1 MSATI
6 PAEALPTSGQAP
18 GGDRN
23 DVSKRLDALAGA
35 VEAARGR
42 IDDKALA
49 PAAELAERASG
60 RLRLSGEHTIVALAG
75 ATGSGKSSLFN
86 SLTDLEL
93 AGVGVRR
100 PTTSWALAC
109 AWGPEGAQ
117 ELLEWMGIPAR
128 HQVSRLSML
137 DHSAEDQKLDGLV
150 LLDLPDHDSTE
161 VDHHLEMDRLVN
173 YADVLVWVLDPQKYA
188 DAAIHDRYIR
198 PMASFKDVTL
208 VVLNQID
215 RIPYEQRARALSDVR
230 RILDDEG
237 LQGVTVIG
245 ASATRGDGID
255 DLKRELAQ
263 RIRAK
268 KSAKSRLASDITA
281 AANGLAELG
290 GTSENPGIGPVDGDA
305 LDNALLECVGVPQLV
320 EAIEASTRR
329 RAARLTGWP
338 VTRWLAR
345 RGDPLQELGIDPNR
359 SISRLARLAEVP
371 GEANVQR
378 AQAETAVRDFAEK
391 ASVGLEGPWR
401 DAVRTVSTSRA
412 DDIVISLDRAI
423 LSADVAVAG
432 PAVWWRVVNVL
443 QWLALTAFVFGLGW
457 YGLQVLADNTS
468 VTLADPPEVAGYR
481 MPVALAAGGLAVGIG
496 LAVLARIAG
505 YVTAR
510 IRARKA
516 DRGLTAAI
524 EEVADTRVIEPVET
538 ELAAYDRF
546 RRNIIRARE

>member
-6 PAEALPTSGQAP
+6 PAEAPPTSGEAP

-23 DVSKRLDALAGA
+23 DVSKRLDALAAA

-42 IDDKALA
+42 IDDEALA

-161 VDHHLEMDRLVN
+161 VEHHLEMDRLVN

-198 PMASFKDVTL
+198 PMASFKEVTV

-290 GTSENPGIGPVDGDA
+290 GTSENPGIGPVDCDA

-338 VTRWLAR
+338 VTRWLVR

-401 DAVRTVSTSRA
+401 DAVRRVSTSRA

-457 YGLQVLADNTS
+457 YGLQVLADNTA

-481 MPVALAAGGLAVGIG
+481 LPVVLAASGLAVGIG
-496 LAVLARIAG
+496 LAVLSRIAG
-505 YVTAR
+505 FVTAR

-524 EEVADTRVIEPVET
+524 EEVADTRVIEPVEA
-538 ELAAYDRF
+538 ELDAYDRF

>member
-1 MSATI
+1 MSSTI
-6 PAEALPTSGQAP
+6 PAEAPPTPVASF
-18 GGDRN
+18 GGEGN
-23 DVSKRLDALAGA
+23 EVSARLDALAAA

-42 IDDKALA
+42 IDDKVLA
-49 PAAELAERASG
+49 PGAELSERAAE

-86 SLTDLEL
+86 ALTDLDL

-117 ELLEWMGIPAR
+117 GLLEWMGIPAR

-137 DHSAEDQKLDGLV
+137 DRSAEDQKLDGLV

-161 VDHHLEMDRLVN
+161 VDHHLEMDRLVK

-188 DAAIHDRYIR
+188 DAALHDRYIR
-198 PMASFKDVTL
+198 PMASFRDVTV

-215 RIPYEQRARALSDVR
+215 RIPFEQRGNALADVK

-245 ASATRGDGID
+245 ASATRGDGVD
-255 DLKRELAQ
+255 ELKRELAQ

-268 KSAKSRLASDITA
+268 ASAKGRLGSDIAGAASRLADV
-281 AANGLAELG
+281 G
-290 GTSENPGIGPVDGDA
+290 GTSQVPGIGPVDREA
-305 LDNALLECVGVPQLV
+305 LDLALLDCVGVPQLV

-329 RAARLTGWP
+329 RATRLTGWP
-338 VTRWLAR
+338 VTRWLVR
-345 RGDPLQELGIDPNR
+345 RTDPLQELGIDPER
-359 SISRLARLAEVP
+359 SISRLVRAAEVP

-391 ASVGLEGPWR
+391 ASVGLEVPWR
-401 DAVRTVSTSRA
+401 DAIRLVSTSRS

-423 LSADVAVAG
+423 VRADVDVAG
-432 PAVWWRVVNVL
+432 SAVLWRIVNVL
-443 QWLALTAFVFGLGW
+443 QWLALVVLVGGLGW
-457 YGLQVLADNTS
+457 WGLEVLADNTS
-468 VTLADPPEVAGYR
+468 MTLRAAPEVAGYEL
-481 MPVALAAGGLAVGIG
+481 PVVLAVGGLAVGIG
-496 LAVLARIAG
+496 LAAIFRIVG
-505 YVTAR
+505 WVTGR

-516 DRGLTAAI
+516 ERALTAAI
-524 EEVADTRVIEPVET
+524 EEVADSRVINPVET
-538 ELAAYDRF
+538 ELAAYAQF
-546 RRNIIRARE
+546 RTNIIRARG

>member
-6 PAEALPTSGQAP
+6 PAEAPPTSGEAP

-23 DVSKRLDALAGA
+23 DVSKRLDALAAA

-42 IDDKALA
+42 IDEKALA

-161 VDHHLEMDRLVN
+161 VEHHLEMDRLVN

-290 GTSENPGIGPVDGDA
+290 GTSENPGIGPVDCDA

-338 VTRWLAR
+338 VTRWLVR

-401 DAVRTVSTSRA
+401 DAVRSVSTSRA

-443 QWLALTAFVFGLGW
+443 QWLVLTAFVFGLGW

-481 MPVALAAGGLAVGIG
+481 LPVVLAVGGAAVGIG
-496 LAVLARIAG
+496 LAVLSRIAG
-505 YVTAR
+505 WVTAR
-510 IRARKA
+510 LRARKA

-524 EEVADTRVIEPVET
+524 EEVADTRVIEPVEA
-538 ELAAYDRF
+538 ELGAYDRF
-546 RRNIIRARE
+546 RRNILRARE

>member
-6 PAEALPTSGQAP
+6 PAEAPPTSGQAP

-23 DVSKRLDALAGA
+23 DVSKRLDALAAA

-42 IDDKALA
+42 IDDEELA

-161 VDHHLEMDRLVN
+161 VEHHLEMDRLVN

-198 PMASFKDVTL
+198 PMASFKDVTM

-255 DLKRELAQ
+255 DLKREMAR

-268 KSAKSRLASDITA
+268 ASAKSRLASDITA
-281 AANGLAELG
+281 AAQKLADLG
-290 GTSENPGIGPVDGDA
+290 GTSEGPGIGPVDCDA
-305 LDNALLECVGVPQLV
+305 LDETLRESVGVPQLV

-338 VTRWLAR
+338 VTRWLVR

-359 SISRLARLAEVP
+359 SISRLARMAEVP

-378 AQAETAVRDFAEK
+378 AQAETAIRNFAEK

-401 DAVRTVSTSRA
+401 DAVRNVSTSRA

-443 QWLALTAFVFGLGW
+443 QWLVLTAFVFGLGW
-457 YGLQVLADNTS
+457 YGLQVLADNTA

-481 MPVALAAGGLAVGIG
+481 MPVVLAVGGLAAGIG
-496 LAVLARIAG
+496 LAVLSRIAG
-505 YVTAR
+505 WVTAR
-510 IRARKA
+510 LRARKA
-516 DRGLTAAI
+516 DRGLTEAI
-524 EEVADTRVIEPVET
+524 EEVADHRIIEPVEA
-538 ELAAYDRF
+538 ELDAYDRF

>member
-6 PAEALPTSGQAP
+6 PAEAPPTSGEAP

-23 DVSKRLDALAGA
+23 DVSKRLDALAAA

-42 IDDKALA
+42 IDDDALA

-161 VDHHLEMDRLVN
+161 VEHHLEMDRLVN

-230 RILDDEG
+230 RILDGEG

-268 KSAKSRLASDITA
+268 ASAKSRLGSDITA
-281 AANGLAELG
+281 AAKKLADLG
-290 GTSENPGIGPVDGDA
+290 GTSEGPGIGPVDCDA
-305 LDNALLECVGVPQLV
+305 LDEALRECVGVPQLV
-320 EAIEASTRR
+320 QAIEASTRR

-338 VTRWLAR
+338 VTRWLVR

-378 AQAETAVRDFAEK
+378 AQAETAIRDFAEK

-401 DAVRTVSTSRA
+401 DAVRNVSTSRA

-443 QWLALTAFVFGLGW
+443 QWLALTAFVLGLGW
-457 YGLQVLADNTS
+457 YGLQVLSDNTA

-481 MPVALAAGGLAVGIG
+481 LPAVLAVGGLAAGIG
-496 LAVLARIAG
+496 MTILSRIAG
-505 YVTAR
+505 WVTAR
-510 IRARKA
+510 LRARKA
-516 DRGLTAAI
+516 DRGLTEAI
-524 EEVADTRVIEPVET
+524 KEVADTKVIEPVET
-538 ELAAYDRF
+538 ELDAYDRF
-546 RRNIIRARE
+546 RRNIVRARE

>member
-6 PAEALPTSGQAP
+6 PAEAPPTSGP
-18 GGDRN
+18 GFGGDRD
-23 DVSKRLDALAGA
+23 DVSARLDALAEA

-42 IDDKALA
+42 IADETLA
-49 PAAELAERASG
+49 PAAELTERASG

-109 AWGPEGAQ
+109 AWGPDGAQ
-117 ELLEWMGIPAR
+117 GLLEWMGIPAR

-137 DHSAEDQKLDGLV
+137 DRSAEDQKLDGLV

-161 VDHHLEMDRLVN
+161 VEHHLEMDRLVN

-198 PMASFKDVTL
+198 PMASFKDVTV

-230 RILDDEG
+230 RILDAEG
-237 LQGVTVIG
+237 LEGVTVIG

-255 DLKRELAQ
+255 ELRRELAQ

-268 KSAKSRLASDITA
+268 ASAKSRLASDITA
-281 AANGLAELG
+281 AAAELAELG
-290 GTSENPGIGPVDGDA
+290 GTSQGPGIGSVDREA
-305 LDNALLECVGVPQLV
+305 LDLALLDCVGVPQLV

-338 VTRWLAR
+338 VTRWLVR
-345 RGDPLQELGIDPNR
+345 RSDPLQELGIDPNR
-359 SISRLARLAEVP
+359 SISRLARAAEVP

-401 DAVRTVSTSRA
+401 DAVRTVSTARA

-423 LSADVAVAG
+423 IRADVAVAG
-432 PAVWWRVVNVL
+432 PAMWWRVVNVL
-443 QWLALTAFVFGLGW
+443 QWLALTTFIVGLGW
-457 YGLQVLADNTS
+457 SGLLLLADNTS
-468 VTLADPPEVAGYR
+468 ATVVEPPQVAGYR
-481 MPVALAAGGLAVGIG
+481 LPVVLAAGGLALGIVMAI
-496 LAVLARIAG
+496 LSRIAG
-505 YVTAR
+505 WVTAR
-510 IRARKA
+510 LRARKA
-516 DRGLTAAI
+516 DRALTEAI
-524 EEVADTRVIEPVET
+524 EEVADMKVIEPVET
-538 ELAAYDRF
+538 ELEAYEEF
-546 RRNIIRARE
+546 RSNILRARS

>member
-6 PAEALPTSGQAP
+6 PAEAPPTP
-18 GGDRN
+18 GDFGGEVS
-23 DVSKRLDALAGA
+23 DVSARLDALSAA

-42 IDDKALA
+42 LDDEALA
-49 PAAELAERASG
+49 PAAELAERASA

-86 SLTDLEL
+86 ALTDLEL

-109 AWGPEGAQ
+109 AWGPDGAQ
-117 ELLEWMGIPAR
+117 GLLEWMGIPAR

-137 DHSAEDQKLDGLV
+137 DRSAEDQKLDGLV

-161 VDHHLEMDRLVN
+161 VEHHIEMDRLVN

-198 PMASFKDVTL
+198 PMASFKDVTV

-215 RIPYEQRARALSDVR
+215 RIPYEQRSRALGDVR

-237 LQGVTVIG
+237 LEGVTVIG

-255 DLKRELAQ
+255 ELRRELAQ

-268 KSAKSRLASDITA
+268 ASAKGRLASDITA
-281 AANGLAELG
+281 AANKLAEVG
-290 GTSENPGIGPVDGDA
+290 GTGQGPGIGAVDREA
-305 LDNALLECVGVPQLV
+305 LDLALLDCVGVPQLV
-320 EAIEASTRR
+320 DAIEASTRR

-338 VTRWLAR
+338 VTRWLVR
-345 RGDPLQELGIDPNR
+345 RSDPLRELGIDPSR
-359 SISRLARLAEVP
+359 SISRLARAAEVP

-378 AQAETAVRDFAEK
+378 AQAESVVRDFAEK

-401 DAVRTVSTSRA
+401 DAVRTVSTARA

-423 LSADVAVAG
+423 LRADVAVAG
-432 PAVWWRVVNVL
+432 AAMWWRVVNVL
-443 QWLALTAFVFGLGW
+443 QWLALAAFIVGLGW
-457 YGLQVLADNTS
+457 SGLLLLDENTS
-468 VTLADPPEVAGYR
+468 ATVAEPPEVAGYR
-481 MPVALAAGGLAVGIG
+481 LPIVLAAVGLALGIG
-496 LAVLARIAG
+496 MALVSRMVGWLSARL
-505 YVTAR
+505 
-510 IRARKA
+510 RARKA
-516 DRGLTAAI
+516 ERALTEAI
-524 EEVADTRVIEPVET
+524 EEVADAKVIEPVET
-538 ELAAYDRF
+538 ELDAYAEF
-546 RRNIIRARE
+546 RTNVLRARA

>member
-1 MSATI
+1 MSSTI
-6 PAEALPTSGQAP
+6 PAEAPPTPVASF
-18 GGDRN
+18 GGEGN
-23 DVSKRLDALAGA
+23 EVSARLDALAAA

-42 IDDKALA
+42 IDDKVLA
-49 PAAELAERASG
+49 PGAELSERAAE

-86 SLTDLEL
+86 ALTDLDL

-117 ELLEWMGIPAR
+117 GLLEWMGIPAR

-137 DHSAEDQKLDGLV
+137 DRSAEDQKLDGLV

-161 VDHHLEMDRLVN
+161 VDHHLEMDRLVK

-188 DAAIHDRYIR
+188 DAALHDRYIR
-198 PMASFKDVTL
+198 PMASFRDVTV

-215 RIPYEQRARALSDVR
+215 RIPFEQRGNALADVK

-245 ASATRGDGID
+245 ASATRGDGVD
-255 DLKRELAQ
+255 ELKRELAQ

-268 KSAKSRLASDITA
+268 ASAKGRLGSDIAGAASRLADV
-281 AANGLAELG
+281 G
-290 GTSENPGIGPVDGDA
+290 GTSQVPGIGPVDREA
-305 LDNALLECVGVPQLV
+305 LDLALLDCVGVPQLV

-329 RAARLTGWP
+329 RATRLTGWP
-338 VTRWLAR
+338 VTRWLVR
-345 RGDPLQELGIDPNR
+345 RTDPLQELGIDPER
-359 SISRLARLAEVP
+359 SISRLVRAAEVP

-391 ASVGLEGPWR
+391 ASVGLEVPWR
-401 DAVRTVSTSRA
+401 DAIRVVSTSRS

-423 LSADVAVAG
+423 VRADVDVAG
-432 PAVWWRVVNVL
+432 SAVLWRIVNVL
-443 QWLALTAFVFGLGW
+443 QWLALVVLVGGLGW
-457 YGLQVLADNTS
+457 WGLEVLADNTS
-468 VTLADPPEVAGYR
+468 TTLRAAPEVAGYEL
-481 MPVALAAGGLAVGIG
+481 PVVLAVGGLAVGIG
-496 LAVLARIAG
+496 LAAIFRIVG
-505 YVTAR
+505 WVTGR

-516 DRGLTAAI
+516 ERAFTAAI
-524 EEVADTRVIEPVET
+524 EEVADSRVINPVET
-538 ELAAYDRF
+538 ELAAYAQF
-546 RRNIIRARE
+546 RTNIIRARG

>member
-6 PAEALPTSGQAP
+6 PVEAPPTP
-18 GGDRN
+18 GDLGGEES
-23 DVSKRLDALAGA
+23 DVSARLDALSAA

-42 IDDKALA
+42 IDDEALA

-60 RLRLSGEHTIVALAG
+60 RLRLSGEHTIVVLAG
-75 ATGSGKSSLFN
+75 ATGSGKSALFN
-86 SLTDLEL
+86 ALTDLDL

-117 ELLEWMGIPAR
+117 GLLEWMGIPAR

-137 DHSAEDQKLDGLV
+137 DRSAEDQKLDGLV

-161 VDHHLEMDRLVN
+161 VEHHLEMDRLVN

-198 PMASFKDVTL
+198 PMASFKEVTV

-290 GTSENPGIGPVDGDA
+290 GTSEGPGIGPVDCDA

-338 VTRWLAR
+338 VTRWLVR
-345 RGDPLQELGIDPNR
+345 RSDPLQDLGIDPHR
-359 SISRLARLAEVP
+359 SISRLARASEVP

-391 ASVGLEGPWR
+391 ASVGLARPWR
-401 DAVRTVSTSRA
+401 DAVRGVSTSRA
-412 DDIVISLDRAI
+412 DDIVIALDRAI
-423 LSADVAVAG
+423 IRADVAVAG
-432 PAVWWRVVNVL
+432 SAVWWRVVNVL
-443 QWLALTAFVFGLGW
+443 QWLALIAFVVGLGW
-457 YGLQVLADNTS
+457 SGLQLLADNTDAA
-468 VTLADPPEVAGYR
+468 VRDAPEVAGYR
-481 MPVALAAGGLAVGIG
+481 LPVLLAAGGLVVGIG
-496 LAVLARIAG
+496 LAALSRMLG
-505 YVTAR
+505 WVTAR
-510 IRARKA
+510 VRARRA
-516 DRGLTAAI
+516 ERALTEAI
-524 EEVADTRVIEPVET
+524 EEVADTRVIQPVEA
-538 ELAAYDRF
+538 ELEAYEVF
-546 RRNIIRARE
+546 RTNILRARD